1 MMRLDEMN
9 LNDLIQDLPNWQLSR
24 RLLVI
29 SVCWVV
35 FGVGFFF
42 LFWQQ
47 SLESNARM
55 DADIRSAL
63 ARLNTQSHMLVER
76 PAIEAQLTVLEAQL
90 PVLKMAL
97 PSERELAS
105 LLERINAMILDH
117 GLRLSRFK
125 PETPE
130 NQEVMRVVPVLLS
143 VRGEGA
149 TVAQLP
155 NYIASLTRQV
165 RLKNFEMQ
173 VMPDNAGWQLNGQL
187 NAFAQLPANTTQ
199 AQELAFR

>member
-1 MMRLDEMN
+1 MMRLDEIN
-9 LNDLIQDLPNWQLSR
+9 LNELIQDLPNWQLSR

-29 SVCWVV
+29 AVCWVV

-47 SLESNARM
+47 SLDSNARL
-55 DADIRSAL
+55 DEDIRSAL
-63 ARLNTQSHMLVER
+63 TRLNTQSHMLVER

-105 LLERINAMILDH
+105 LLERINAMILDN
-117 GLRLSRFK
+117 GLRLSQFK
-125 PETPE
+125 PEAPE
-130 NQEVMRVVPVLLS
+130 NLEVMRVVPVVLS
-143 VRGEGA
+143 VRGDGV

-173 VMPDNAGWQLNGQL
+173 VMPDNDGWQLNGQL
-187 NAFAQLPANTTQ
+187 NAFAQLPVSTPK
-199 AQELAFR
+199 AQELAIQ

>member
-1 MMRLDEMN
+1 MMRLDEIN
-9 LNDLIQDLPNWQLSR
+9 LNELIQDLPNWQLSR

-29 SVCWVV
+29 AVCWVV

-47 SLESNARM
+47 SLDSNARL
-55 DADIRSAL
+55 DEDIRSAL
-63 ARLNTQSHMLVER
+63 TRLNTQSHMLVER

-187 NAFAQLPANTTQ
+187 NAFAQLPVSKPQ
-199 AQELAFR
+199 IEELAIQ

>member
-1 MMRLDEMN
+1 MRLDEMN

-105 LLERINAMILDH
+105 LLERINAMILDN
-117 GLRLSRFK
+117 GLRLSQFK
-125 PETPE
+125 PEAPE
-130 NQEVMRVVPVLLS
+130 NLEVMRVVPVVLS
-143 VRGEGA
+143 VRGDGV

-199 AQELAFR
+199 AQELAIR

>member
-1 MMRLDEMN
+1 MRLDEMN

-105 LLERINAMILDH
+105 LLERINAMILDQ

>member
-90 PVLKMAL
+90 P
-97 PSERELAS
+97 
-105 LLERINAMILDH
+105 D
-117 GLRLSRFK
+117 
-125 PETPE
+125 
-130 NQEVMRVVPVLLS
+130 
-143 VRGEGA
+143 
-149 TVAQLP
+149 
-155 NYIASLTRQV
+155 
-165 RLKNFEMQ
+165 
-173 VMPDNAGWQLNGQL
+173 
-187 NAFAQLPANTTQ
+187 NTTQ
-199 AQELAFR
+199 AQEVAVRA

>member
-1 MMRLDEMN
+1 MRLDEMN

-199 AQELAFR
+199 AQELAIR

>member
-47 SLESNARM
+47 SLESNARI

-199 AQELAFR
+199 AQELAIR

>member
-1 MMRLDEMN
+1 MMRLDEIN
-9 LNDLIQDLPNWQLSR
+9 LNELIQDLPNWQLSR

-29 SVCWVV
+29 AVCWVV

-47 SLESNARM
+47 SLDSNARL
-55 DADIRSAL
+55 DEDIRSAL
-63 ARLNTQSHMLVER
+63 TRLNTQSHMLVER

-105 LLERINAMILDH
+105 LLERINAMILDN
-117 GLRLSRFK
+117 GLRLSQFK
-125 PETPE
+125 PEAPE
-130 NQEVMRVVPVLLS
+130 NLEVMRVVPVVLS
-143 VRGEGA
+143 VRGDGV

-199 AQELAFR
+199 AQELAIR

>member
-1 MMRLDEMN
+1 MRLDEMN

-47 SLESNARM
+47 SLESNARI

-199 AQELAFR
+199 AQELAIR

>member
-1 MMRLDEMN
+1 MRLDEMN

-55 DADIRSAL
+55 DADIHSAL

-187 NAFAQLPANTTQ
+187 NAFAQLPANTTE
-199 AQELAFR
+199 AQELAIR

>member
-1 MMRLDEMN
+1 MRLDEMN

>member
-1 MMRLDEMN
+1 MRLDEIS
-9 LNDLIQDLPNWQLSR
+9 LDELLQDLPSWQLSR
-24 RLLVI
+24 RMLVI
-29 SVCWVV
+29 AVCWLV

-47 SLESNARM
+47 SLESNARL

-63 ARLNTQSHMLVER
+63 ARLSTQSQMLVDR
-76 PAIEAQLTVLEAQL
+76 PAIEAELIALEAQL

-105 LLERINAMILDH
+105 LLERINAMLLDH
-117 GLRLSRFK
+117 GLRLSQFK
-125 PETPE
+125 PETAE
-130 NQEVMRVVPVLLS
+130 HQEVMRVVPVVLS

-165 RLKNFEMQ
+165 RLKNFEMS
-173 VMPDNAGWQLNGQL
+173 VMPDNSGWQLNGLL
-187 NAFAQLPANTTQ
+187 NAFAQLPAGTPQ
-199 AQELAFR
+199 AQELASQ

>member
-199 AQELAFR
+199 AQELAIR

>member
-9 LNDLIQDLPNWQLSR
+9 LNELIQDLPNWQLSR

-29 SVCWVV
+29 SMCWVV

-76 PAIEAQLTVLEAQL
+76 PAIEAQLTVLETQL

-117 GLRLSRFK
+117 GLRLSQFK
-125 PETPE
+125 PEAPE

-173 VMPDNAGWQLNGQL
+173 VMPDNEGWQLNGQL

-199 AQELAFR
+199 AQELAIR

>member
-1 MMRLDEMN
+1 MMRLDEIS
-9 LNDLIQDLPNWQLSR
+9 LDELLQDLPSWQLSR
-24 RLLVI
+24 RMLVI
-29 SVCWVV
+29 AVCWLV

-47 SLESNARM
+47 SLESNARL

-63 ARLNTQSHMLVER
+63 ARLSTQSQMLVDR
-76 PAIEAQLTVLEAQL
+76 PAIEAELIALEAQL

-105 LLERINAMILDH
+105 LLERINAMLLDH
-117 GLRLSRFK
+117 GLRLSQFK
-125 PETPE
+125 PETAE
-130 NQEVMRVVPVLLS
+130 HQEVMRVVPVVLS

-165 RLKNFEMQ
+165 RLKNFEMS
-173 VMPDNAGWQLNGQL
+173 VMPDNSGWQLNGLL
-187 NAFAQLPANTTQ
+187 NAFAQLPAGTPQ
-199 AQELAFR
+199 AQELASQ